1 MLDSRL
7 VQKYN
12 VPGPRYT
19 SYPTAMQLKPIMS
32 AKREPLAKLINS
44 ESKGLSLY
52 IHLPFCNSLCWYCG
66 CSKIITQNDR
76 KADRYLVYLEKELM
90 QAKSELPKKY
100 QLKQVHFGGGTP
112 TFLKPEQVKKLGEI
126 LHKHMNIKSSCEF
139 GVEID
144 PRRFSKEMAEAWVS
158 IGMNRASLGIQDTNA
173 EVQQAINRIQPF
185 ALTEQTVT
193 WLRDLGIKSI
203 NFDLIYGLPKQTEE
217 TFRQSILDTLSLS
230 PDRFAI
236 YSYAHLPHLFAGQ
249 RLINEAFLPQAEHKL
264 AMLAL
269 AHEMLDEAGYVF
281 IGMDH
286 FAKPDDDLSKAL
298 AEGSLHR
305 NFMGY
310 STHGGLDMVGLGLT
324 SISKIGDHYFQ
335 NAKTMNKYEDI
346 IGEGRLPHERSFS
359 LSLDDRVRQQVIMDI
374 MCKRRVDLNE
384 VIEKFD
390 IDADYFKQDIPG
402 LNPLIEDGLVA
413 FEDNILTVLEQGVYL
428 LRNIAMVFDAY
439 LKRPIETPQYS
450 KTI

>member
-32 AKREPLAKLINS
+32 AKHTPLAALMNS

-76 KADRYLVYLEKELM
+76 KADRYLEYLEKELKR
-90 QAKSELPKKY
+90 AKAELPKKY
-100 QLKQVHFGGGTP
+100 TLRQIHFGGGTP
-112 TFLKPEQVKKLGEI
+112 TFLKPAQVVKLGEL
-126 LHKHMNIKSSCEF
+126 LHKHVVIKSSCEF

-144 PRRFSKEMAEAWVS
+144 PRRFTKEMAEAWVS
-158 IGMNRASLGIQDTNA
+158 IGMNRASLGVQDTNA
-173 EVQQAINRIQPF
+173 DVQKAINRIQPF
-185 ALTEQTVT
+185 EQTKQAVL
-193 WLRDLGIKSI
+193 WLREFGISSI
-203 NFDLIYGLPKQTEE
+203 NFDLIYGLPKQSEE
-217 TFRQSILDTLSLS
+217 TFKQSILDTLSLN

-249 RLINEAFLPQAEHKL
+249 RLINEAFLPQADEKL
-264 AMLAL
+264 AMLSL
-269 AHEMLDEAGYVF
+269 AHRMLDEAGYIF
-281 IGMDH
+281 IGIDH
-286 FAKPDDDLSKAL
+286 FAKPEDDLSKAL
-298 AEGSLHR
+298 ASGTLQR

-310 STHGGLDMVGLGLT
+310 STHGGIDMIGLGLT
-324 SISKIGDHYFQ
+324 SISKIGDHYLQ
-335 NAKTMNKYEDI
+335 NAKTMNKYEDL
-346 IGEGRLPHERSFS
+346 IGAGRLPHERKFT
-359 LSLDDRVRQQVIMDI
+359 LTEDDRVRQQVIMDI

-384 VIEKFD
+384 VIQKFGVSEN
-390 IDADYFKQDIPG
+390 YFEEDIPA
-402 LNPLIEDGLVA
+402 LAPLVEDGLVNYK
-413 FEDNILTVLEQGVYL
+413 DGVLTVLEQGVYL

-439 LKRPIETPQYS
+439 LKKPAESPQYS

>member
-19 SYPTAMQLKPIMS
+19 SYPTAMQLKPILS
-32 AKREPLAKLINS
+32 SKHRPLAELMNS
-44 ESKGLSLY
+44 DSKGLSLY

-76 KADRYLVYLEKELM
+76 KADRYLEYLEKELRR
-90 QAKSELPKKY
+90 AKAELPKKY
-100 QLKQVHFGGGTP
+100 KLSQVHFGGGTP
-112 TFLKPEQVKKLGEI
+112 TFLTPEQVIKLGEL
-126 LHKHMNIKSSCEF
+126 LHKHVDIKSSCEF

-144 PRRFSKEMAEAWVS
+144 PRRFTKEMAEAWVS
-158 IGMNRASLGIQDTNA
+158 IGMNRASLGVQDTNA
-173 EVQQAINRIQPF
+173 EVQEAINRIQPF
-185 ALTEQTVT
+185 ALTQQTVS
-193 WLRDLGIKSI
+193 WLREFGIKSI

-217 TFRQSILDTLSLS
+217 TFRQSILDTVSLN

-249 RLINEAFLPQAEHKL
+249 RLIDEAFLPQAEEKL
-264 AMLAL
+264 AMLAMS
-269 AHEMLDEAGYVF
+269 HEMLDDAGYVF

-286 FAKPDDDLSKAL
+286 FAKPEDGLSVAL

-310 STHGGLDMVGLGLT
+310 STHGGIDMIGLGLT
-324 SISKIGDHYFQ
+324 SISKIGDHYLQ
-335 NAKTMNKYEDI
+335 NSKTMNNYEDI
-346 IGEGRLPHERSFS
+346 LGEDRLPHERSFS
-359 LSLDDRVRQQVIMDI
+359 LTLDDRVRQQVIMDI
-374 MCKRRVDLNE
+374 MCKRKVDLQE
-384 VIEKFD
+384 VIQKFD
-390 IDADYFKQDIPG
+390 VAGDYFTEDLPG
-402 LNPLIEDGLVA
+402 LEPLIEDGLIT
-413 FEDNILTVLEQGVYL
+413 FEGNTVTVLEQGVYL

-439 LKRPIETPQYS
+439 LKKPLESRQYS